1 MIEKECS
8 YKIFNFPIKQLFKEV
23 IMSVSG
29 LSTFTQSIVHSV
41 GPLQI
46 SNTVK
51 NLHKFA
57 IPLITLAGLANV
69 NSVEAGPISY
79 AGCILGCELL
89 ATSATAGVASVP
101 ALQAC
106 IYSCLP
112 ILAAP
117 WCP

>member
-1 MIEKECS
+1 
-8 YKIFNFPIKQLFKEV
+8 LF
-23 IMSVSG
+23 IQWG
-29 LSTFTQSIVHSV
+29 HW
-41 GPLQI
+41 QI

-57 IPLITLAGLANV
+57 IPLITLAGFANM

-79 AGCILGCELL
+79 ADCVVGCELL

-106 IYSCLP
+106 IYSYLP

>member
-1 MIEKECS
+1 M
-8 YKIFNFPIKQLFKEV
+8 
-23 IMSVSG
+23 
-29 LSTFTQSIVHSV
+29 
-41 GPLQI
+41 
-46 SNTVK
+46 
-51 NLHKFA
+51 
-57 IPLITLAGLANV
+57 

-79 AGCILGCELL
+79 AGCVVGCEPL

-106 IYSCLP
+106 IYSYLP